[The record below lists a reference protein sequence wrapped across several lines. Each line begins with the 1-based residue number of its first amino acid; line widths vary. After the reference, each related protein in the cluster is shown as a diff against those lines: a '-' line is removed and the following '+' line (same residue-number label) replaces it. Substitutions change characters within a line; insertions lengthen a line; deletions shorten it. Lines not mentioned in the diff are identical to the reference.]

1 MFQLHPGEQT
11 LIVGFFDLSGYARW
25 CAGRPPAEILG
36 HASALFARAG
46 GSISGAGGTLI
57 KAIGDAG
64 LFAFAAD
71 EPDRAVLALLGLK
84 SNLDAWL
91 TDIRF
96 PGRTG
101 IKIGLWPVACGPIGA
116 PGQERLDIYGE
127 VINDAAKLRG
137 YDLIVT
143 PALFSQLTPDLAA
156 RFEDRGGALVLA

>member
-1 MFQLHPGEQT
+1 MERGKLPEIPVPAWPQTATARLTNHP
-11 LIVGFFDLSGYARW
+11 LSNREFLEV
-25 CAGRPPAEILG
+25 P
-36 HASALFARAG
+36 
-46 GSISGAGGTLI
+46 
-57 KAIGDAG
+57 
-64 LFAFAAD
+64 
-71 EPDRAVLALLGLK
+71 
-84 SNLDAWL
+84 
-91 TDIRF
+91 IRF

-101 IKIGLWPVACGPIGA
+101 IKIGLGSVACG